1 MNVVAGKTMR
11 PSFAFCTIS
20 KKETTISKEMTDDRL
35 FLRTI
40 KPFFSDKKKS
50 NQEIILIESDKV
62 TETYE
67 KVPSAPNNFSSSIV
81 TNLKIID

>member
-1 MNVVAGKTMR
+1 M
-11 PSFAFCTIS
+11 
-20 KKETTISKEMTDDRL
+20 
-35 FLRTI
+35 RTI

>member
-1 MNVVAGKTMR
+1 
-11 PSFAFCTIS
+11 
-20 KKETTISKEMTDDRL
+20 MTDDRL

-67 KVPSAPNNFSSSIV
+67 KVPSAPNNFPSSIV

>member
-1 MNVVAGKTMR
+1 
-11 PSFAFCTIS
+11 
-20 KKETTISKEMTDDRL
+20 MTDDRL

-50 NQEIILIESDKV
+50 SQEIILIESDKV